1 MAISQRDLKLLWG
14 RAASRCAVCHRE
26 LTQDTSAISST
37 VLIGEHA
44 HIVAEQQAGPRG
56 RSILDS
62 DQRNSYAN
70 LILLCPTDHALIDA
84 DPAAFPI
91 EKLHDLKFRHELWV
105 QQTLSEPDSGR
116 TFLGD
121 DLVYT
126 HIVDL
131 AVRQCR
137 LQDWEDWTN
146 SALYTEPRWDV
157 AFPGEIESFRR
168 DVLKAAWPTSD
179 TGHEFQRAVQTLAY
193 VLHEAVQ
200 TFLDHADEED
210 TTFVPRKF
218 YKDQWYSQTEYKR
231 RADIYEAWMYDCKML
246 VLEATKAANW
256 FADVVR
262 RDLNP
267 AFFSD
272 KGRFVVTSSF
282 VNHGDTVLLEYTSEE
297 RTILPDAFL
306 SKRKRKRQ
314 QHRKWWQKL
323 LTHVEDEPV

>member
-14 RAASRCAVCHRE
+14 RAASRCAVCRRE
-26 LTQDTSAISST
+26 LTQDTAATSAT
-37 VLIGEHA
+37 LLIGEHA
-44 HIVAEQQAGPRG
+44 HIVAEQEGGPRG
-56 RSILDS
+56 HSILDS

-70 LILLCPTDHALIDA
+70 LILLCPTDHAIIDA

-91 EKLHDLKFRHELWV
+91 ESLHDLKFRHELWV
-105 QQTLSEPDSGR
+105 QQTLSEADGGR
-116 TFLGD
+116 RFLGD

-137 LQDWEDWTN
+137 LEDWESWTN
-146 SALYTEPRWDV
+146 AALYSEPRWDV
-157 AFPGEIESFRR
+157 TFPEEIENFRR
-168 DVLKAAWPTSD
+168 DVVKAAWPVSE

-200 TFLDHADEED
+200 TFLDHADEAD
-210 TTFVPRKF
+210 GAFTPRKF
-218 YKDQWYSQTEYKR
+218 YKDQWYSQAEYKR
-231 RADIYEAWMYDCKML
+231 RADIYEAWLYDCKIL

-256 FADVVR
+256 FGDVVR

-267 AFFSD
+267 AFFAD

-282 VNHGDTVLLEYTSEE
+282 INQGDTILLEYTAEE
-297 RTILPDAFL
+297 RASLPSSFL
-306 SKRKRKRQ
+306 LKRKRKRQ
-314 QHRKWWQKL
+314 QHRKWWEKL
-323 LTHVEDEPV
+323 LTPVDDDLL

>member
-1 MAISQRDLKLLWG
+1 MATSQRDLKLLWG
-14 RAASRCAVCHRE
+14 RAASRCAICHRE
-26 LTQDTSAISST
+26 LTQDTSVSSSAI
-37 VLIGEHA
+37 LIGEHA
-44 HIVAEQQAGPRG
+44 HIVAEQRGGPRG

-84 DPAAFPI
+84 DLEAFPI

-105 QQTLSEPDSGR
+105 QQTLSEPDAGR

-131 AVRQCR
+131 AVQQCR

-146 SALYTEPRWDV
+146 GTLYTEPRWDIT
-157 AFPGEIESFRR
+157 FPEAIEGFRR
-168 DVLKAAWPTSD
+168 EVVKAAWPLSD
-179 TGHEFQRAVQTLAY
+179 IGCEFQRAVQTLAY

-210 TTFVPRKF
+210 GFFVPRKF
-218 YKDQWYSQTEYKR
+218 YKDRWYSQSEYKR
-231 RADIYEAWMYDCKML
+231 RANLYEAWMYDCKML

-272 KGRFVVTSSF
+272 KGRFVVTSTF
-282 VNHGDTVLLEYTSEE
+282 VNQGDTVLLEYTPEE
-297 RTILPDAFL
+297 RLTLPGAFL
-306 SKRKRKRQ
+306 LKRKRKQQ
-314 QHRKWWQKL
+314 QHRKWWHKL
-323 LTHVEDEPV
+323 LAHAEDN